1 MKRWSGQLF
10 AILLLGFLAALS
22 FWLAQVID
30 LPEPRRD
37 GKLRHDPDTV
47 VERFTVRRLSAEGEL
62 QYRLTSPYMQHYGDD
77 DSALIQEPFLIYFRP
92 RLPDMTIRGKTA
104 HVTEKGETVFF
115 KDDVVA
121 TRAAA
126 KDRAEMI
133 ARMPDLT
140 VKPDD
145 GLAFT
150 ASPVE
155 ITQGNSVIRGTG
167 MNVDNNTSTFVLQSK
182 VSGLLYNT
190 KTQP

>member
-30 LPEPRRD
+30 LPESKRD
-37 GKLRHDPDTV
+37 GNLRHDPDTI
-47 VERFTVRRLSAEGEL
+47 VERFTVRRLSAEGAL
-62 QYRLTSPYMQHYGDD
+62 QYRLVSPYMQHFGDD
-77 DSALIQEPFLIYFRP
+77 DSALIQEPYLVYFRP
-92 RLPDMTIRGKTA
+92 QAPDMTIRGKTA
-104 HVTEKGETVFF
+104 QIIDKGDTVFF

-121 TRAAA
+121 TRAASPE
-126 KDRAEMI
+126 RAEMI

-155 ITQGNSVIRGTG
+155 ITQGPSIIRGTG
-167 MNVDNNTSTFVLQSK
+167 MNIDNNTSTFILQSK
-182 VSGLLYNT
+182 VSGLLYNN